1 MKSGRIGTALVF
13 LAALP
18 IAPPMAAQ
26 QAADPAAVN
35 PAPASPAGP
44 APVTPANPKA
54 EVPVPGQPGEVQDKR
69 VFGVLP
75 NYRTADGTLP
85 FHPITTRQKFNI
97 AVKDTF
103 DYPSYLLAGAFA
115 GISQLDDSN
124 PSFGQG
130 VKGYAKRYGA
140 SVADQDLG
148 NFMTEAFMPTL
159 LHQDPRY
166 FRKVTGS
173 FRSRLLYAATRV
185 AVVKTDNGNWTFNA
199 SEFLGNGI
207 VASLGNAYYPD
218 SVGFS
223 PTMQRMFTQIG
234 TDALSQVLKEF
245 WPDIKR
251 KWFKKR
257 DGNVPVQPGE

>member
-1 MKSGRIGTALVF
+1 MWAASAAPFVF
-13 LAALP
+13 
-18 IAPPMAAQ
+18 AQ
-26 QAADPAAVN
+26 QSTEIPSASGDAPAA
-35 PAPASPAGP
+35 SPTAAGP
-44 APVTPANPKA
+44 VEPANPKA

-85 FHPITTRQKFNI
+85 FHPISVREKFHI
-97 AVKDTF
+97 ATKDTF
-103 DYPSYLLAGAFA
+103 DYPSYILAGAFA
-115 GISQLDDSN
+115 GLSQLDDSN

-130 VKGYAKRYGA
+130 MRGYAKRYGA

-148 NFMTEAFMPTL
+148 NFMTEAIMPTL

-166 FRKVTGS
+166 FRKVNGS
-173 FRSRLLYAATRV
+173 FKSRLFYAATRV
-185 AVVKTDNGNWTFNA
+185 AVAKTDSGNWTFNA

-207 VASLGNAYYPD
+207 VASIGNAYYPD
-218 SVGFS
+218 SVGFA

>member
-1 MKSGRIGTALVF
+1 MTATRTATALLWAV
-13 LAALP
+13 LAAP
-18 IAPPMAAQ
+18 IAIAQ
-26 QAADPAAVN
+26 QQTAENSSVAAHE
-35 PAPASPAGP
+35 PAPDPTPA
-44 APVTPANPKA
+44 VQPANPKS

-85 FHPITTRQKFNI
+85 FSPISTHQKFHI
-97 AVKDTF
+97 AMKDTF

-115 GISQLDDSN
+115 GISQLSDSN

-130 VKGYAKRYGA
+130 LKGYAKRYAA
-140 SVADQDLG
+140 SVADQDMG
-148 NFMTEAFMPTL
+148 NFMSEAILPSL
-159 LHQDPRY
+159 LHEDPRY
-166 FRKVTGS
+166 FRKVNGS
-173 FRSRLLYAATRV
+173 FKSRLLYAATRV
-185 AVVKTDNGNWTFNA
+185 AVVKTDRGNWTFNA

-207 VASLGNAYYPD
+207 VASVGNAYYPD
-218 SVGFS
+218 SVGFA

-251 KWFKKR
+251 KWFNRR